1 MTPADTICAPA
12 TAPGGALSVVRVA
25 GPEAIALADRIFEPR
40 DGRPLAARKGY
51 TLAFGYV
58 RRADGSLIDEVVVS
72 LFRAPHSYTGEDAVE
87 ISCHGSTYIV
97 SEVMARLVEAGCRT
111 ARPGEFTERAFL
123 NGKMDLSQAEAV
135 ADLIGA
141 TTRAAHQV
149 ALSQLRGGFSH
160 ELAGLRDRLLHFAS
174 LMELELDFSD
184 HEDLEFADRT
194 ELLALAGEIETAIG
208 SLVAS
213 YRAGNMIKNGVPVA
227 IVGETNAGKSTLL
240 NALLGED
247 RAIVSD
253 IHGTTRDVI
262 EDTVNLGGVTFRFID
277 TAGLRQT
284 TDAVER
290 MGIDRTYTKMEQAAI
305 VLWMIDATDLSTAE
319 RLLSDI
325 QAHADGKTLL
335 VLFNKC
341 DLLTKAQ
348 RQAIATRF
356 TPIGHR
362 QLFLSA
368 RDGDNL
374 DELRHALVEMATLP
388 DLAQDAVVVTNARHY
403 EALRQAASAIHRAS
417 DGLKQNLSGDFV
429 SQDIR
434 ECIYHLSDIAGDV
447 TSDSILQNIFR
458 RFCVGK

>member
-1 MTPADTICAPA
+1 M
-12 TAPGGALSVVRVA
+12 
-25 GPEAIALADRIFEPR
+25 
-40 DGRPLAARKGY
+40 
-51 TLAFGYV
+51 
-58 RRADGSLIDEVVVS
+58 
-72 LFRAPHSYTGEDAVE
+72 
-87 ISCHGSTYIV
+87 
-97 SEVMARLVEAGCRT
+97 
-111 ARPGEFTERAFL
+111 
-123 NGKMDLSQAEAV
+123 
-135 ADLIGA
+135 
-141 TTRAAHQV
+141 
-149 ALSQLRGGFSH
+149 
-160 ELAGLRDRLLHFAS
+160 
-174 LMELELDFSD
+174 
-184 HEDLEFADRT
+184 
-194 ELLALAGEIETAIG
+194 
-208 SLVAS
+208 
-213 YRAGNMIKNGVPVA
+213 
-227 IVGETNAGKSTLL
+227 
-240 NALLGED
+240 
-247 RAIVSD
+247 
-253 IHGTTRDVI
+253 
-262 EDTVNLGGVTFRFID
+262 NLGGVTFRFID

-290 MGIDRTYTKMEQAAI
+290 MGIDRTYTKMEQATI

-325 QAHADGKTLL
+325 QTHVDGKTLL

-341 DLLTKAQ
+341 DLLTTAQ

-368 RDGDNL
+368 RNGDNL
-374 DELRHALVEMATLP
+374 DELRHALVEMASLP

-458 RFCVGK
+458 RFCIGK